1 MEFNP
6 EEGFSV
12 ITFMS
17 AESARGV
24 LNKENL
30 TLDNAELTVTLRKPT
45 KKLPVDTKTLF
56 VKGLSEKT
64 TRDGLETFMEV
75 ASGLEVLDVQFGE
88 QGGALVVFKETYS
101 YDTITQ
107 KVAKK
112 PLDGNMLAV
121 EQVPVCHC
129 VQVTG
134 LNTAKTTE
142 DALRYYFEKHKSGG
156 GDVSSVELNIKDG
169 WALVYFENPDGM

>member
-1 MEFNP
+1 MLPHGKRNL
-6 EEGFSV
+6 V
-12 ITFMS
+12 TYS
-17 AESARGV
+17 AEGI
-24 LNKENL
+24 
-30 TLDNAELTVTLRKPT
+30 
-45 KKLPVDTKTLF
+45 F
-56 VKGLSEKT
+56 YT
-64 TRDGLETFMEV
+64 TG
-75 ASGLEVLDVQFGE
+75 
-88 QGGALVVFKETYS
+88 

-134 LNTAKTTE
+134 LDMAKTTE
-142 DALRYYFEKHKSGG
+142 DALRYYFENHKSGG
-156 GDVSSVELNIKDG
+156 GGVSNVELNIKGG